1 IDRRRAV
8 ELEANGYATIYD
20 LPTDLEL
27 SAVHARQVK
36 AIQTGQMVV
45 EPSLKGALAPFV
57 SPLAYLDFET
67 VSLAIPRW
75 PGCRPW
81 HQVCHPD
88 FGGAFSIKR
97 TLPALVP
104 GLSYSDL
111 KVQDGEVA
119 TVELQRL
126 MLEGANTRAVE
137 RVALRED
144 LLRYCERDT
153 WAMVKLL
160 ETLR

>member
-1 IDRRRAV
+1 GARR
-8 ELEANGYATIYD
+8 
-20 LPTDLEL
+20 
-27 SAVHARQVK
+27 
-36 AIQTGQMVV
+36 VV
-45 EPSLKGALAPFV
+45 AYHAPFERECIKRLREGV
-57 SPLAYLDFET
+57 PHLAKELKRIEKRLVDLLPLIRRHVY
-67 VSLAIPRW
+67 
-75 PGCRPW
+75 
-81 HQVCHPD
+81 HPD

-160 ETLR
+160 